1 MSRRELSF
9 YTPPSI
15 FNKICACS
23 CTRIHKVLT
32 VIYSFMFKTLQLQ
45 RCIKCLI
52 ITRYDL
58 KFIGIY
64 HQLIVTEWLVLV
76 GYKPQG
82 FGFESHCDSWRFS
95 RYICLSLCVLFLQI
109 LTLNYLMCI
118 ILIVAFRLSYFV
130 QFTIKFLV
138 APFFTLRPN

>member
-1 MSRRELSF
+1 MSHRELSF

-45 RCIKCLI
+45 RFIKCLI

-58 KFIGIY
+58 KFIGIC
-64 HQLIVTEWLVLV
+64 HQLIVAEWLLLLATNLKVSGSSLTV
-76 GYKPQG
+76 TPGGWCIKRQLPTTHTRAKTFDKHLMEYMWRTLYSDKNNL
-82 FGFESHCDSWRFS
+82 FEHFLYD
-95 RYICLSLCVLFLQI
+95 ICKVYPLDD
-109 LTLNYLMCI
+109 
-118 ILIVAFRLSYFV
+118 
-130 QFTIKFLV
+130 
-138 APFFTLRPN
+138 

>member
-32 VIYSFMFKTLQLQ
+32 VIYSFMFKMLQLQ
-45 RCIKCLI
+45 RFIKCLI

-58 KFIGIY
+58 KFIGIC
-64 HQLIVTEWLVLV
+64 HQLIVAEWLVLLATNLKV
-76 GYKPQG
+76 SGSSLTVTPGVFQG
-82 FGFESHCDSWRFS
+82 KFG
-95 RYICLSLCVLFLQI
+95 RYI
-109 LTLNYLMCI
+109 
-118 ILIVAFRLSYFV
+118 R
-130 QFTIKFLV
+130 K
-138 APFFTLRPN
+138 